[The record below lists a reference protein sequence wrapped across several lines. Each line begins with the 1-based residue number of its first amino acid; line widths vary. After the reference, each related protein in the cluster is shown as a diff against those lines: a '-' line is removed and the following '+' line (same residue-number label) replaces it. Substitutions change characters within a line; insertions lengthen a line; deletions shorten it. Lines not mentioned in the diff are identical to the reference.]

1 MSLFKI
7 VLLLMYF
14 SRMLESGYFILAYL
28 VFPVQSLMLHLKLG
42 LQLLVCE
49 SHQMDTNSA
58 SSQTEARETIPRML
72 VELDL
77 GRTEKCVRVNSVSS
91 GLAEADLQVILQA
104 EVLPPAI
111 MLPKVENIQEVKWVS
126 NHIVLVVWWRE
137 PVQGYY
143 IFFRCNH
150 F

>member
-1 MSLFKI
+1 
-7 VLLLMYF
+7 
-14 SRMLESGYFILAYL
+14 MLI
-28 VFPVQSLMLHLKLG
+28 
-42 LQLLVCE
+42 CE
-49 SHQMDTNSA
+49 SYQIDISA

-72 VELDL
+72 AELDM

-126 NHIVLVVWWRE
+126 YHIILVV
-137 PVQGYY
+137 Q
-143 IFFRCNH
+143 
-150 F
+150 